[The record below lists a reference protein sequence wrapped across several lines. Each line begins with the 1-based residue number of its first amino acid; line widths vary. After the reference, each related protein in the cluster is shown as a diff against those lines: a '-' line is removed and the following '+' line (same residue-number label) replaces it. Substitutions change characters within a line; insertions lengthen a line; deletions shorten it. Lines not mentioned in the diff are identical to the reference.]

1 MPKQTTRFYRQNE
14 AKVMESL
21 GLTPTKNSG
30 SGWIEKADGQNDYIL
45 CELKSTE
52 NASIGVKFAD
62 IAKLEEQAI
71 VSNKLPLF
79 AINDLTNGE
88 VFVIM
93 RPEHIQ
99 DVAKYLRTGKHDK
112 PAAVANQDIV
122 QYVHEKYPTRP
133 RKKIGAPSES
143 ERNANKYQ
151 KKEVKAYE

>member
-14 AKVMESL
+14 AEVMKDL
-21 GLTPTKNSG
+21 GLRPTKNSG

-52 NASIGVKFAD
+52 KASIGVKFAD

-79 AINDLTNGE
+79 AINDLTNSE

-99 DVAKYLRTGKHDK
+99 DIAKYLKTGKGDK
-112 PAAVANQDIV
+112 QAVAARQDIV
-122 QYVHEKYPTRP
+122 QYVHEKYPTRQ
-133 RKKIGAPSES
+133 RKVIGAPSDED
-143 ERNANKYQ
+143 RQANRYQ